1 MSKNFQ
7 RKLCLRKKLHK
18 KTSDR
23 ENSILKRVE
32 NTFAISNRLRHNLI
46 QQRRRE
52 PILQST
58 DLNTTQKNNIN
69 FGCIQQMIQNLKYKQ
84 NNQVLDTILEL
95 KEIVLISETP
105 SPYFLQLGLVQTLI
119 QKIKTS
125 KNEDI
130 IENSLDILINISTGL
145 SEYIQILDGNNAQN
159 IFLKLL
165 SHNNP
170 HIQSKIF
177 EKCCLI
183 EIIKNISFLL
193 LNLFRTTFP
202 PDLSIVPD
210 VIDIFCSFVLSDEIS
225 LIIDGCWGIFYITK
239 FDSQI
244 DKILELNMYPALI
257 KLLHNESLRITIS
270 VFPILSNISK
280 GEQRHKQFLLN
291 NKILDE
297 LEKTFHRY
305 NNQVVLSYVS
315 LIISNLANGTEAQIG
330 EIIDSKLLTLIIENI
345 QEKYGKIDA
354 IKKEFTVIV
363 LNVLENGT
371 FQHITNLIEKGVIE
385 LICQVIQTIDQQIIY
400 NCLQIFY
407 IIIKLNENYYIV
419 NQIEKYRGFEIV
431 NELTNHKNTLIAT
444 LSQKILQNFNK
455 CLNEQI
461 KQDIEH

>member
-1 MSKNFQ
+1 
-7 RKLCLRKKLHK
+7 
-18 KTSDR
+18 
-23 ENSILKRVE
+23 
-32 NTFAISNRLRHNLI
+32 
-46 QQRRRE
+46 
-52 PILQST
+52 
-58 DLNTTQKNNIN
+58 
-69 FGCIQQMIQNLKYKQ
+69 
-84 NNQVLDTILEL
+84 
-95 KEIVLISETP
+95 
-105 SPYFLQLGLVQTLI
+105 
-119 QKIKTS
+119 
-125 KNEDI
+125 
-130 IENSLDILINISTGL
+130 
-145 SEYIQILDGNNAQN
+145 
-159 IFLKLL
+159 
-165 SHNNP
+165 
-170 HIQSKIF
+170 
-177 EKCCLI
+177 
-183 EIIKNISFLL
+183 
-193 LNLFRTTFP
+193 
-202 PDLSIVPD
+202 
-210 VIDIFCSFVLSDEIS
+210 
-225 LIIDGCWGIFYITK
+225 
-239 FDSQI
+239 
-244 DKILELNMYPALI
+244 MYPALI

-363 LNVLENGT
+363 LNILENGT
-371 FQHITNLIEKGVIE
+371 FQHIANLIEKGVIE

-407 IIIKLNENYYIV
+407 IITKLNENYYIV

-431 NELTNHKNTLIAT
+431 NELTNHKNTLIGT